1 MPFDFRELDA
11 TVRGLMV
18 KEIEDA
24 IATETLFFCERFN
37 DTGTRLWP
45 GLLLQSAREGN
56 EHQLARQLEALRT
69 MKGFERRRKPKGGYK
84 LARVPHTAAKTLA
97 DAEFNRYYMC
107 AVCRKALAEG
117 KKTVTVYRARTRS
130 KPRTQSQSLIGTT
143 RDAAQLLAEL
153 RQHPPDKAH
162 PLLQPNSGLSVY
174 S

>member
-1 MPFDFRELDA
+1 MPFDFRELDD

-24 IATETLFFCERFN
+24 VAAGTLFYCERFN

-45 GLLLQSAREGN
+45 ALLLQAAREGN
-56 EHQLARQLEALRT
+56 EHYLAYQLEALRT
-69 MKGFERRRKPKGGYK
+69 MKGFERRRKPKGGYT
-84 LARVPHTAAKTLA
+84 LAHVPHTAARTFA

-107 AVCRKALAEG
+107 AVCRKALAAG
-117 KKTVTVYRARTRS
+117 KKAVTVYRAKARGR
-130 KPRTQSQSLIGTT
+130 PRTQSQSLIGTT

-153 RQHPPDKAH
+153 RRHPPDREH
-162 PLLQPNSGLSVY
+162 PLLLPNSGLSVH